1 MPGSLDHSPAD
12 IMRYLL
18 IDLELGTLPTDSED
32 WPISVTQEVE
42 DPDNA
47 ITLFDT
53 SGTRQGRV
61 FGGEIQEHE
70 GFQVRIRATSHP
82 IGQTKA
88 NAIKEALDKSILNV
102 QVAIEGTTYIVHSV
116 SRRSGIFYLGQDVT
130 SSKRVIFTINAVVA
144 LRQTN

>member
-1 MPGSLDHSPAD
+1 MSGSLTHSPAD
-12 IMRYLL
+12 IVRYCL
-18 IDLELGTLPTDSED
+18 IDLSLGTLPTSSGD
-32 WPISVTQEVE
+32 WPITVTQEVE

-47 ITLFDT
+47 ITIFDT
-53 SGTRQGRV
+53 SGIKQGRV

-70 GFQVRIRATSHP
+70 GFQVRIRATDHSTGH
-82 IGQTKA
+82 TKA

-102 QVAIEGTTYIVHSV
+102 GVTIGSTTYIVYSV
-116 SRRSGIFYLGQDVT
+116 SRRSGIFYLGQDVS